1 MLKKNSEVTTH
12 FMHSRYGN
20 INLICPKY
28 KRELD
33 GGRSFTISAIRL
45 WNSLPKAIRE
55 VKTES
60 LFKKSLLCFLNP
72 VMRTETILVSK
83 LFLSTYYFVV
93 RYILFDA
100 CFDVIVLYIINSS
113 FNYLRGP
120 QICQSILLRV
130 TLVK

>member
-33 GGRSFTISAIRL
+33 GGRSFTISAIGYGILSQRRFVRL
-45 WNSLPKAIRE
+45 RPK
-55 VKTES
+55 VFLKNH
-60 LFKKSLLCFLNP
+60 CYVFLNP
-72 VMRTETILVSK
+72 FMRTETILVSK

-93 RYILFDA
+93 
-100 CFDVIVLYIINSS
+100 
-113 FNYLRGP
+113 
-120 QICQSILLRV
+120 
-130 TLVK
+130 

>member
-1 MLKKNSEVTTH
+1 MVVDH
-12 FMHSRYGN
+12 
-20 INLICPKY
+20 
-28 KRELD
+28 
-33 GGRSFTISAIRL
+33 
-45 WNSLPKAIRE
+45 
-55 VKTES
+55 
-60 LFKKSLLCFLNP
+60 SLLAQLGYGILSQRRFVRLRPKVFLKNHCYVFLNP
-72 VMRTETILVSK
+72 FMRTETILVSK

>member
-33 GGRSFTISAIRL
+33 GGRSFTISA
-45 WNSLPKAIRE
+45 
-55 VKTES
+55 
-60 LFKKSLLCFLNP
+60 
-72 VMRTETILVSK
+72 K
-83 LFLSTYYFVV
+83 LFICTYYFVV